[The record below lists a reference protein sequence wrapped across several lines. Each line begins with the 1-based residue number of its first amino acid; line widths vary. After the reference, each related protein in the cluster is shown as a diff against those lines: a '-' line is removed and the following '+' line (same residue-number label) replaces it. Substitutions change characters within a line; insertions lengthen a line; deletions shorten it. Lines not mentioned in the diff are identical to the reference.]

1 MKREQKTGLLFF
13 LMEMPMLV
21 EQAGLFKVQA
31 GTYPDLAV
39 AGRSLDRIKRS
50 AEVLPTIVAIGD

>member
-1 MKREQKTGLLFF
+1 
-13 LMEMPMLV
+13 MPELV
-21 EQAGLFKVQA
+21 EQAGLFKVQV